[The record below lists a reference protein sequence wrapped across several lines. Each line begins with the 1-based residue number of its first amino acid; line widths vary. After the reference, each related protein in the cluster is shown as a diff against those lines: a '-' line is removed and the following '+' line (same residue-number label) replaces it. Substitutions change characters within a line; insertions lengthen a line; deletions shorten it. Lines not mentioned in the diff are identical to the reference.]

1 MDIKD
6 ILKNKELD
14 KKITVSGWVRNH
26 RKQAKFG
33 FIDLN
38 DGTCFESL
46 QVVYD
51 DSLDDFLEIQK
62 IKMGSAI
69 TVVGKLTLSP
79 ASGQEVEFSLES
91 FKLEGDVSDDYTL
104 QSKGRPT
111 REYLR
116 EIA

>member
-6 ILKNKELD
+6 IYKE
-14 KKITVSGWVRNH
+14 KEIGKTYKVSGWVRNH

-38 DGTCFESL
+38 DGTCFDSL

-51 DSLDDFLEIQK
+51 DKLDCFNEIQK
-62 IKMGSAI
+62 LKLGSAI
-69 TVVGKLTLSP
+69 TVEGVLRKSP
-79 ASGQEVEFSLES
+79 ASGQEFELELSS
-91 FKLEGDVSDDYTL
+91 FVLEGDCSDDYPL
-104 QSKGRPT
+104 QAKGRPT

-116 EIA
+116 EIS